1 MNNNIQNSAALA
13 GRFLLALIF
22 LISGFGKV
30 TGFAG
35 TVGYIASKGMPLPEL
50 MAAGAAAVELLGGL
64 ALVLGWKTRWAAAAI
79 ALFLIPTTLV
89 FHNPAGLPA
98 AEAQAQ
104 VINLLKNISIFGGML
119 MLVAFGPGRWSIDKE

>member
-1 MNNNIQNSAALA
+1 MNTKLQNSAALA
-13 GRFLLALIF
+13 GRSLLALIF

-50 MAAGAAAVELLGGL
+50 LAAGAAAVELLGGL

-79 ALFLIPTTLV
+79 ALFLIPTTLI

-104 VINLLKNISIFGGML
+104 VINFLKNISIFGGML